1 MYNRNRGKLFNEKE
15 KINMA
20 NLKGETIM
28 NIYGRYGKAV
38 KKIWNE
44 MPKEQLNNFLE
55 TNNYK
60 QATDGKETFYGF
72 YIGLDSILRIIEKDS
87 ATYYYKITKFDDI
100 NNYNNVGYKIYNFGY
115 GKTRTI
121 HRVLAIAHLPGFRK
135 GLVVDHINGTKTDNR
150 LENLRWITQSENTQ
164 AAWDNGLICRHY
176 NKPAITYNWKNQYL
190 ILNHDKNNI
199 IPMTPD
205 EYIAWRKEHGLN
217 IGTRARNMYREYLA
231 QN

>member
-1 MYNRNRGKLFNEKE
+1 
-15 KINMA
+15 MA

-28 NIYGRYGKAV
+28 SRTNGAIT
-38 KKIWNE
+38 KKLWNE
-44 MPKEQLNNFLE
+44 IPKTQFNNFLE

-60 QATDGKETFYGF
+60 EVTDGKETFYSF
-72 YIGLDSILRIIEKDS
+72 YIGLDSILKVVEKDS

-100 NNYNNVGYKIYNFGY
+100 KTYNNVGYKIYNF

-121 HRVLAIAHLPGFRK
+121 HRVLAIAHLPGYKK
-135 GLVVDHINGTKTDNR
+135 GLVVDHVNGVKTDNR

-164 AAWDNGLICRHY
+164 SAWDNGLINRHY
-176 NKPAITYNWKNQYL
+176 VRPAITYNWKEQYL
-190 ILNHDKNNI
+190 ILNHDKKNI

-205 EYIAWRKEHGLN
+205 EYITWRKNHSLP
-217 IGTRARNMYREYLA
+217 IGSRARNMYREYLA